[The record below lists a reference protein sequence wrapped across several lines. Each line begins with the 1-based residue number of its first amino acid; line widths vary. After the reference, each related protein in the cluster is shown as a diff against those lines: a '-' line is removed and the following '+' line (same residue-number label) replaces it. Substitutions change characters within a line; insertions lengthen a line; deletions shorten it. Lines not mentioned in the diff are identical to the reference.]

1 MHCIWIKI
9 CISVKK
15 NIPLISKFLHFYFH
29 WCFFVIRSTMVRRD
43 ESFPCSGD
51 FVLLLT
57 KYNREIKYFKLSR
70 ALVVVILWLLD
81 LQLPVQ
87 SVPITCLRRPLFL
100 CPKGDLLIQ
109 VWLHICLYSTN
120 LLETNHG
127 WSWWEG
133 VYKEKIQSTYL
144 Y

>member
-1 MHCIWIKI
+1 
-9 CISVKK
+9 
-15 NIPLISKFLHFYFH
+15 
-29 WCFFVIRSTMVRRD
+29 MVRRD

-87 SVPITCLRRPLFL
+87 AMPITCLRRPLFL
-100 CPKGDLLIQ
+100 CAKGDLLLQ
-109 VWLHICLYSTN
+109 V
-120 LLETNHG
+120 
-127 WSWWEG
+127 
-133 VYKEKIQSTYL
+133 
-144 Y
+144 